1 MKLIIGCDHA
11 GLELKNEIINALRE
25 EEYKIMDCGTFSTES
40 MDYPDIAEE
49 VARLVL
55 QEKTL
60 GFLICGTGIGVAIAA
75 NKIPGIRAAV
85 CHNIYSARLAR
96 EHNDANILTLGARV
110 TGGGLALEIVKSF
123 IKAEFQAGRH
133 LRRVEKISRLEKKC
147 LREESSRMDYIQE
160 YVKPVDPE
168 VAEAIEKE
176 EARQNNKLELIAS
189 ENFVSRA
196 VMAAQGSVMTN
207 KYAEGLP
214 GARYY
219 GGCEYVDIVEE
230 LARDRVKEIFGA
242 EHANVQPHSGAQA
255 NTAVYFAALQPGQT
269 IMGMNLNHGGH
280 LTHGSKVNISGKYF
294 NIVDYGV
301 NRDTERIDYEELREI
316 ALKARPQMIV
326 AGASA
331 YPRILDF
338 KKFREIADEA
348 GALLFVDMAHIA
360 GLVAAGLHPS
370 PVPYADFV
378 SSTTHK
384 TLRGPRGGFILC
396 RQEWANK
403 IDKAVFP
410 GIQGG
415 PLMHVIAA
423 KAVCFKEALTPE
435 FKAYQQDIVNNA
447 AILAKALMEQGLRV
461 VSGGTDNHL
470 MLVDVRPKGL
480 TGRDAEAIL
489 ESINITVNKNAI
501 PFDPEKPTV
510 TSGIR
515 VGTPAITSRGLK
527 GDDMRELARA
537 ITLVLDK
544 PGSEEVKEEARGMVK
559 ALCDKYP
566 LYT

>member
-1 MKLIIGCDHA
+1 MQGEYDEA
-11 GLELKNEIINALRE
+11 Y
-25 EEYKIMDCGTFSTES
+25 YKIMDCGTFSKES

-55 QEKTL
+55 QEKTR

-110 TGGGLALEIVKSF
+110 TGGGLAIEIVKSF

-147 LREESSRMDYIQE
+147 LREESSRMDYIQN

-219 GGCEYVDIVEE
+219 GGCEYVDIAEE
-230 LARDRVKEIFGA
+230 LARDRVKKIFGA

-301 NRDTERIDYEELREI
+301 SRDTERIDYEEIRGSSFCGYGPYCWPGGC
-316 ALKARPQMIV
+316 RP
-326 AGASA
+326 
-331 YPRILDF
+331 
-338 KKFREIADEA
+338 
-348 GALLFVDMAHIA
+348 
-360 GLVAAGLHPS
+360 
-370 PVPYADFV
+370 
-378 SSTTHK
+378 SSQP
-384 TLRGPRGGFILC
+384 GSLC
-396 RQEWANK
+396 RFCILYYSQDFTWTPGRIYFMPARVGQQNRQSG
-403 IDKAVFP
+403 FP
-410 GIQGG
+410 R
-415 PLMHVIAA
+415 
-423 KAVCFKEALTPE
+423 
-435 FKAYQQDIVNNA
+435 Y
-447 AILAKALMEQGLRV
+447 
-461 VSGGTDNHL
+461 
-470 MLVDVRPKGL
+470 
-480 TGRDAEAIL
+480 TGRAFDACNSSQGRL
-489 ESINITVNKNAI
+489 
-501 PFDPEKPTV
+501 
-510 TSGIR
+510 
-515 VGTPAITSRGLK
+515 L
-527 GDDMRELARA
+527 
-537 ITLVLDK
+537 
-544 PGSEEVKEEARGMVK
+544 
-559 ALCDKYP
+559 
-566 LYT
+566 